1 MKRENFE
8 RASAINEEI
17 KRLQAIDKVLINAAS
32 HQNRLGAVYVDCY
45 GHFEVL
51 SDTDVPP
58 LILAK
63 FRQIIADEAL
73 KLDKEFEEL

>member
-8 RASAINEEI
+8 RATIINEEI
-17 KRLQAIDKVLINAAS
+17 KRLQSIDRLLINAAS
-32 HQNRLGAVYVDCY
+32 DRNHLGAVAVDCY

>member
-8 RASAINEEI
+8 RASVINEEI
-17 KRLQAIDKVLINAAS
+17 KRLQAIDKVLINACS
-32 HQNRLGAVYVDCY
+32 NRNHLGAVSVDCY

>member
-1 MKRENFE
+1 MKRENFK
-8 RASAINEEI
+8 RAMVIDEEI

-32 HQNRLGAVYVDCY
+32 HQNRLGAVSVDCY